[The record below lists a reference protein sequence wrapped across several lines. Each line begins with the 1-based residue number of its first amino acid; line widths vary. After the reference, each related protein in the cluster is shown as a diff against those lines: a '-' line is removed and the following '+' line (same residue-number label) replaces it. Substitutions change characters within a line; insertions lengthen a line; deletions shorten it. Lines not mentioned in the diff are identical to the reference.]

1 MHRVLKYVYSMWPLL
16 ATLAAAPGL
25 AEDLRFSIPIVH
37 VEDEESWDNESGESF
52 EMRLIQDQPQPLA
65 PAPSPVESSVLAPAV
80 AASLSNVLFG
90 VGGVD
95 SSLLSAV
102 RRQRAA
108 VPGSDIVLGSE
119 AGFRATTDAGS
130 LLGKSLQ
137 TRGLTPQNRTPIITD
152 TRVRGSGFGGLLAS
166 GSYWVPAR
174 QDLDTMLSK
183 IDSRIINDIIV
194 IKGPYSARYG
204 PGTNFIDFSFLPT
217 PRYCDGHEAHHS
229 TSLDYKANGEQV
241 YGRETVW
248 GGGSDYGFRV
258 GYGHRTGN
266 DYRTGNGQEL
276 PSSYN
281 SRDLDVAFGYDID
294 EYQSLE
300 FSYLR
305 LDQTGVESP
314 GQFFDINF
322 LVTDAFELNYTVV
335 DQMHFDR
342 LTVDGWYN
350 RTKFQGDAQRP
361 GKRMQIPSIAL
372 VTNNLETDVD
382 SLSTGFSS
390 ALSWG
395 QIDSAQLTLGTDL
408 RFVKQELNELNDFS
422 VDVDAGLGG
431 ALGIPPGMYT
441 FLDANSPI
449 PRSFWSNPGLFTEID
464 LPATENL
471 ALRAGARLDFLNTD
485 VTEDPLG
492 LSSTL
497 PNQVPLDRA
506 FLTNQLRTDDL
517 AQDFV
522 LWSVFGTADYQLSD
536 AWTLGGALGV
546 GMRPPTLTELY
557 ATGPFLS
564 VIQNG
569 FNSVIGDPNLD
580 AARHTQFDLNL
591 RVDTGRLRGGLSGFH
606 AWVKDYITYEVVL
619 FGALPEENTRALTYV
634 NTPFATLAGA
644 EAFAE
649 YDLNCWLTPFVTA
662 SYVEGRDHTR
672 SAGGMQFYNPAFA
685 MFLVDPNA
693 PRGLLPGADQEPL
706 PSIPPLEARVGFW
719 IREPAE
725 EPDWGVE
732 FSARIVDNQD
742 RVATSIAEFP
752 TAGFTVYDIRG
763 YWQATDRLTLVGGVE
778 NLTDKFYR
786 EHLDLRT
793 GRGVFQP
800 GITFYTGAQM
810 NW

>member
-1 MHRVLKYVYSMWPLL
+1 MHRTLKYTNLIGILL
-16 ATLAAAPGL
+16 ATFAAAPVS
-25 AEDLRFSIPIVH
+25 AEDIEFTIPIVRTD
-37 VEDEESWDNESGESF
+37 DEESSEDEDATF

-65 PAPSPVESSVLAPAV
+65 PVPSPVESSVLAPEV

-90 VGGVD
+90 LGGMD
-95 SSLLSAV
+95 SSLLSSV

-108 VPGSDIVLGSE
+108 VPGTDIVLGTES
-119 AGFRATTDAGS
+119 GFRATTDTGS

-152 TRVRGSGFGGLLAS
+152 TRVRGAGFGGLLAS

-183 IDSRIINDIIV
+183 VDSRLINDIII
-194 IKGPYSARYG
+194 IKGPYSAMYG
-204 PGTNFIDFSFLPT
+204 PGTSFIDFSFIPT
-217 PRYCDGHEAHHS
+217 PRYEDGHESHHS
-229 TSLDYKANGEQV
+229 TSLDYKDNGEQF

-248 GGGSDYGFRV
+248 GGGSDYGYRV

-266 DYRTGNGQEL
+266 DYTMGDGRKL
-276 PSSYN
+276 PTSYN
-281 SRDLDVAFGYDID
+281 SRDLDVALGYDID
-294 EYQSLE
+294 EFQSLE

-322 LVTDAFELNYTVV
+322 LVTDAFELNYTLVE
-335 DQMHFDR
+335 QAHFDR
-342 LTVDGWYN
+342 LTANGWYN
-350 RTKFQGDAQRP
+350 RTRFAGDAQRP

-372 VTNNLETDVD
+372 VTNDLETDVD
-382 SLSTGFSS
+382 SMSTGFST
-390 ALSWG
+390 AVSWG
-395 QIDSAQLTLGTDL
+395 EIGSVQLTLGSDM
-408 RFVKQELNELNDFS
+408 RFLKQELNELNDFD
-422 VDVDAGLGG
+422 VDVDPGLAG
-431 ALGIPPGMYT
+431 ALGIPPGIYN
-441 FLDANSPI
+441 FQDANSPI
-449 PRSFWSNPGLFTEID
+449 PRSYWSNPGLFTELN
-464 LPATENL
+464 LPATEQL
-471 ALRAGARLDFLNTD
+471 SFRAGGRLDFLNTD
-485 VTEDPLG
+485 VTKDPPG

-497 PNQVPLDRA
+497 PTQVPLDRA

-522 LWSVFGTADYQLSD
+522 LWSVFGSGEYRLNDN
-536 AWTLGGALGV
+536 WTFGGAAGV

-564 VIQNG
+564 VVQNG

-580 AARHTQFDLNL
+580 AAQHTQLDLNV
-591 RVDTGRLRGGLSGFH
+591 RVDTGRFRGGLNGFY

-634 NTPFATLAGA
+634 NTPHATLAGG

-649 YDLNCWLTPFVTA
+649 YDVNDWLTPFVTA

-685 MFLVDPNA
+685 TFTIDPNA
-693 PRGLLPGADQEPL
+693 PRGVLPGADEEPL
-706 PSIPPLEARVGFW
+706 PSISPLEARAGFW
-719 IREPAE
+719 IRQPAE
-725 EPDWGVE
+725 TPTWGVE
-732 FSARIVDNQD
+732 FSARIVDSQD
-742 RVATSIAEFP
+742 RVASSIGELP
-752 TAGFTVYDIRG
+752 TAGFTTYNLRG
-763 YWQATDRLTLVGGVE
+763 FWQATERLTLVGGVE
-778 NLTDKFYR
+778 NLTNKFYR